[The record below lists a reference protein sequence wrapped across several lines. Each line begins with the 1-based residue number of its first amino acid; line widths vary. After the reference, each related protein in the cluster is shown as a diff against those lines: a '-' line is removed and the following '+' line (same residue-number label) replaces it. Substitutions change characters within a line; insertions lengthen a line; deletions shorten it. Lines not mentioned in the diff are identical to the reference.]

1 MQRPSAF
8 LFLRERLQKS
18 KQCTIKSFTDGISMQ
33 IVRHGGGLLDAIHGV
48 QLRNYGI
55 FKTSA
60 LVTVDMGWDAIH
72 IEPFL
77 Y

>member
-1 MQRPSAF
+1 MQRPIAL

-18 KQCTIKSFTDGISMQ
+18 KQCTIISFTDGISMR
-33 IVRHGGGLLDAIHGV
+33 IVRHGHGLLDVIHGV
-48 QLRNYGI
+48 QLSNYGI

-60 LVTVDMGWDAIH
+60 LVTVNTGRDAIH
-72 IEPFL
+72 IKPFF